1 MRFLFGATIFLSS
14 TLVFLVQP
22 MVAKAMLP
30 RFGGAAGVWTTSM
43 LFFQTVL
50 LLGYL
55 YAYGLSRLKPRWQM
69 SIHTALLL
77 ASLPFLP
84 VSLKPGLAGAP
95 VLEILTA
102 LSVSVGLPY
111 FLLTTTS
118 PLMQSWYA
126 ASGAGALP
134 YRLFAVSNAASLAGL
149 LAYPFF
155 IEPNSALS
163 GQLGGW
169 SAAFAL
175 FVAVGV
181 GVAVF
186 TGLRAAAVTG
196 SRLGLPEG
204 WGWWLILAA
213 TPAALWLATANQMS
227 QTLAPIPLLWIV
239 PLSIYLLSLVLA
251 FDREQ
256 WYRPKVFRWLLPLAA
271 LALGQAL
278 QQYSWSRKLVWG
290 ALLFNVALLVCCW
303 FCHAEMAR
311 RKPSAE
317 HLTSFYVVV
326 AAGGALGALF
336 VSLLA
341 PLVFS
346 DYLEFQVGVITCLL
360 LAVALLYGYGSLRH
374 MARLGIVAMATFVAL
389 SYVRGDDK
397 FRGRNFYGVL
407 EVEDL
412 GVGEGAHRVIYHG
425 SIRHGV
431 QFLSPKLS
439 RLPTSYYGEKS
450 GAGRELLAMPAGNR
464 RVGVIGL
471 GAGTLATYARRG
483 DVFRFYDI
491 NPMVADLARTRFRYL
506 AECEGTVEV
515 VIEDARLALARETPQ
530 HYDLLAVDAFSGDAV
545 PVHLL
550 TKEAFAL
557 YVSHLKPGG
566 VLAVHVSSKYLDLVP
581 VVLRLG
587 AAIGRE
593 AEVVANSPEPRQLV
607 NAATWVVM
615 KGSAP
620 PREHPRLWTDQMN
633 NLLEVL
639 K

>member
-55 YAYGLSRLKPRWQM
+55 YAYGLSRLRPRLQM
-69 SIHTALLL
+69 VIHTALLV

-84 VSLKPGLAGAP
+84 VSLKPGFESTP
-95 VLEILTA
+95 VLQILTA
-102 LSVSVGLPY
+102 LSASVGLPY

-118 PLMQSWYA
+118 PLLQSWYA
-126 ASGAGALP
+126 ASGAGTLP

-149 LAYPFF
+149 LAYPFL

-175 FVAVGV
+175 FVVVGV

-186 TGLRAAAVTG
+186 SGLRAAVASTT
-196 SRLGLPEG
+196 RLGLPEG
-204 WGWWLILAA
+204 WGWWLVLAA

-256 WYRPKVFRWLLPLAA
+256 WYRPRVFRWLLPLAA

-278 QQYSWSRKLVWG
+278 QQYGWSRKLIWG
-290 ALLFNVALLVCCW
+290 ALLFNGALLVCCW

-336 VSLLA
+336 VSMLA

-346 DYLEFQVGVITCLL
+346 DYLEFQVGVIACLL
-360 LAVALLYGYGSLRH
+360 LAVGLLYGYGSLRH
-374 MARLGIVAMATFVAL
+374 MVRLGIVAMATFVAL
-389 SYVRGDDK
+389 SYVRGDGK

-412 GVGEGAHRVIYHG
+412 GAGEGAHRVIYHG

-439 RLPTSYYGEKS
+439 RLPTSYYGLNS
-450 GAGRELLAMPAGNR
+450 GAGRELAAIPPGNR
-464 RVGVIGL
+464 RIGVIGL

-483 DVFRFYDI
+483 DTFRFYDI

-515 VIEDARLALARETPQ
+515 VIEDARLALAREAPQ
-530 HYDLLAVDAFSGDAV
+530 QYDLLAVDAFSGDAV

-550 TKEAFAL
+550 TREAFAL

-587 AAIGRE
+587 AAVGRE
-593 AEVVANSPEPRQLV
+593 ARVVANAPEPLQLV

-615 KGSAP
+615 KRSIP
-620 PREHPRLWTDQMN
+620 PRVDPRLWTDQVN